1 MIHPDRKCK
10 MYLDFA
16 IKKHAESGSSTSLE
30 VKRKVTQEDNNFLKP
45 PKAAKPKKGASGP
58 SAKDSNAV
66 EGRSLSDKQK
76 AKLVTLQTNIQDE
89 LRKCDEMSAKI
100 AGDTEFAEFLPEKV
114 TNNNNNNNNNNIN
127 INKEYNH
134 DNHNLDEAMTSF
146 NLAVAALREQAAAL
160 DLALETQ
167 MTDDYGNIVKEA
179 SGAIG
184 GAAKAMKQINLIKKA
199 M

>member
-1 MIHPDRKCK
+1 

-30 VKRKVTQEDNNFLKP
+30 VKRKVTQEDNNFFKP

-114 TNNNNNNNNNNIN
+114 TNNNNNNNNNNQ
-127 INKEYNH
+127 EYNH

-167 MTDDYGNIVKEA
+167 MTDDYGNMVKEA

>member
-16 IKKHAESGSSTSLE
+16 IKENAESGSSTSLE

-58 SAKDSNAV
+58 SAKGSNAV
-66 EGRSLSDKQK
+66 EGRSLSAKQK
-76 AKLVTLQTNIQDE
+76 AKLETLQTSIQDE
-89 LRKCDEMSAKI
+89 LKKCDDMSAKI

-114 TNNNNNNNNNNIN
+114 TNNNNNNN

-134 DNHNLDEAMTSF
+134 DNHNLDEVMTSY

-167 MTDDYGNIVKEA
+167 MTDDYGNMVKEA

>member
-1 MIHPDRKCK
+1 

-30 VKRKVTQEDNNFLKP
+30 VKRKVTQEDNNFFKP

-89 LRKCDEMSAKI
+89 LKKCDDMSAKI

-114 TNNNNNNNNNNIN
+114 TNNNNN
-127 INKEYNH
+127 KYNH

-146 NLAVAALREQAAAL
+146 HLAVAALREQAAAL
-160 DLALETQ
+160 DLALGTQ

>member
-114 TNNNNNNNNNNIN
+114 TNNNNNSN

-146 NLAVAALREQAAAL
+146 NLAVATLREQAAAL